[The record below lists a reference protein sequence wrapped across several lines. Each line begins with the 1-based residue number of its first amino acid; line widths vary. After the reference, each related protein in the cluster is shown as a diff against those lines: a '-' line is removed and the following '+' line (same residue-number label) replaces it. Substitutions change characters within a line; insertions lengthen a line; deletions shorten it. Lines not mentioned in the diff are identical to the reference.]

1 MQSILSTVQQLG
13 GRRDRWAAYLP
24 QVMLTYNTRPHSALS
39 SGGIAVSP
47 FMALF
52 NRQPASLFSDKP
64 LSTAFE
70 ASMSAGL
77 AVGVK
82 ARLNHHLNEHTANR
96 ASREALSDAND
107 DAASA
112 ADSPLELSQHT
123 GISPESPVLTS
134 TSSAATGAQADASF
148 SSAPH
153 EEPSSPG
160 ATAPVLV
167 TMSSLATAAQQGS
180 SVGASALGS
189 LGVYGSSD
197 EDIGFDDGD
206 REEFPQPTVQAFP
219 TAMLHARAG
228 KDLLQGR
235 VQRRFQ
241 RLSSDEAERLKA
253 KLVVDIPFPRELKGR
268 SGDQVG
274 VRAVIWK
281 PDPQKVGYWWV
292 VTKYGVLNRA
302 LRFDEVSFCKQSLE
316 DLPIL
321 ENALAEA
328 DTLPHHTLK
337 TISELVHGGRKRK
350 AKAATACR
358 CGVRGKETGCWAAAL
373 RDGGLHNNSTCP
385 CRLANRPC
393 TSSCHPNVSKKKQH
407 GCCNK
412 DTQAFINSSNLDLN
426 SASNLPASQAT
437 DASFVTPS
445 ASPRAQAPNKHALS
459 PQGSSSQS
467 TPARIGRERKAR
479 RTSDGPASLASTMQ
493 SPAPRVKPTRTAA
506 AKRSELPH
514 PCAVLLRYARAR
526 YHGLRRDWSLHRTPS
541 KPSGSSTHA
550 AHAGV
555 GSSPAAAP
563 SANSRFAP
571 PHACTC
577 APVPRAHTH
586 THTLRGASGSGMSFA
601 AKVRQRLAVCLPCLL
616 TTSCTP
622 ASACFGSPTSN
633 AQTGPSKPDSTTRRL
648 ATR

>member
-24 QVMLTYNTRPHSALS
+24 QVMLTYNARPHSALS

-52 NRQPASLFSDKP
+52 NRQPSSLFSDKP

-82 ARLNHHLNEHTANR
+82 ARLNHHLNEQNANR
-96 ASREALSDAND
+96 ASREASSDADD

-112 ADSPLELSQHT
+112 AHSLLELSQHT
-123 GISPESPVLTS
+123 DISPESPVLTS
-134 TSSAATGAQADASF
+134 TSSAATGAQADALF

-160 ATAPVLV
+160 AMAPVSA
-167 TMSSLATAAQQGS
+167 TMSSLAAAAHQGS
-180 SVGASALGS
+180 SVGSSALGS
-189 LGVYGSSD
+189 LGVYASSD
-197 EDIGFDDGD
+197 DEIHFDDGG
-206 REEFPQPTVQAFP
+206 REEFPQPTVQPFP

-235 VQRRFQ
+235 VQRRFR
-241 RLSSDEAERLKA
+241 RLSTDEAERLKA
-253 KLVVDIPFPRELKGR
+253 KLVVDIPFPRDLKGP
-268 SGDQVG
+268 SGSEVG

-281 PDPQKVGYWWV
+281 ADPKKSGYWWV

-316 DLPIL
+316 DHPYLQ
-321 ENALAEA
+321 NALDDA

-337 TISELVHGGRKRK
+337 TISELVHGGRRRK

-358 CGVRGKETGCWAAAL
+358 CGIGGKETGCWASAL
-373 RDGGLHNNSTCP
+373 SDGGLHNKSTCP

-393 TSSCHPNVSKKKQH
+393 TSSCHPNVSKKKNH

-412 DTQAFINSSNLDLN
+412 DTQAFINGNNFDSN
-426 SASNLPASQAT
+426 SASNLPASQPIASSNLPQASSMPLNPQAT

-445 ASPRAQAPNKHALS
+445 ASPRAQASKAPNKHTLS

-467 TPARIGRERKAR
+467 TPARIRREPKAR
-479 RTSDGPASLASTMQ
+479 RTSDAPASLASTMQ
-493 SPAPRVKPTRTAA
+493 SPVPRVKPARSAA

-514 PCAVLLRYARAR
+514 PCAVLVRYACAR
-526 YHGLRRDWSLHRTPS
+526 YHGQRRDWSFHRGPS
-541 KPSGSSTHA
+541 KSSGSSTRLPR
-550 AHAGV
+550 AGV

-571 PHACTC
+571 PPCACAC
-577 APVPRAHTH
+577 APIPRAHTH
-586 THTLRGASGSGMSFA
+586 
-601 AKVRQRLAVCLPCLL
+601 
-616 TTSCTP
+616 P
-622 ASACFGSPTSN
+622 A
-633 AQTGPSKPDSTTRRL
+633 RRK
-648 ATR
+648 R